1 MKISNADTNLCM
13 KYENICYQDIS
24 MEWDNGHVELSKEN
38 QRDLWIWLRELFKFN

>member
-24 MEWDNGHVELSKEN
+24 MEWDGACRAE
-38 QRDLWIWLRELFKFN
+38 QRESERSMDLAP